1 MNKSNRRE
9 LTLSTLNE
17 VVDEVERL
25 ASGNVITTGKHSF
38 PQIVRHLAL
47 TNNMTTGRLTVP
59 KPPLIMRLILPL
71 IRSAILKGPARSGVK
86 LPKAAE
92 SLFWADEDISIGDA
106 VAMLKESVAY
116 YEQHG
121 PLPVHPIFGKASRQ
135 QLDHLTCSH
144 AAMHLSFVHPS

>member
-59 KPPLIMRLILPL
+59 
-71 IRSAILKGPARSGVK
+71 
-86 LPKAAE
+86 
-92 SLFWADEDISIGDA
+92 
-106 VAMLKESVAY
+106 
-116 YEQHG
+116 
-121 PLPVHPIFGKASRQ
+121 
-135 QLDHLTCSH
+135 
-144 AAMHLSFVHPS
+144 